1 MCLNGSISRPHLH
14 FYYFSMRPLCMCQG
28 FPSGTFYCLFC
39 TEYLLIS
46 LSDSAGQP
54 LLCPHLCT
62 TTIDCHPP
70 YPCCQKRSTVVE
82 KKNIYLDLLSYYK
95 KHFFFA
101 KKVEKKKGSL
111 MRKSTKAITNCSSIY
126 ALKSH

>member
-1 MCLNGSISRPHLH
+1 MFKWEHLA
-14 FYYFSMRPLCMCQG
+14 ST
-28 FPSGTFYCLFC
+28 S
-39 TEYLLIS
+39 
-46 LSDSAGQP
+46 P
-54 LLCPHLCT
+54 LLLLFYEATLYVSGFSFRNLLLLVLHRVPLDISKRQCRT
-62 TTIDCHPP
+62 TPSLPP
-70 YPCCQKRSTVVE
+70 PLHHHHRLSSTLSLLSKAEYCGE